1 MIIFYQL
8 KGLIGV
14 ETPLKKGGWGG
25 DFLSNVVGLE
35 EQFYNKKLQ
44 QFQIKI
50 YKYDA
55 QDLSNQELIQKPWF
69 ELS

>member
-14 ETPLKKGGWGG
+14 ETPLEKGGWGG

-35 EQFYNKKLQ
+35 EQIYNMVPGLFNLQ
-44 QFQIKI
+44 S
-50 YKYDA
+50 
-55 QDLSNQELIQKPWF
+55 DLVLPYIAHYATDEQV
-69 ELS
+69 